1 MNLYQATFNTLVS
14 FRIKTRQQFIKWIE
28 DNDRELFYN
37 LVKKKCIDNIQYRD
51 DKYIK
56 EQITNIYSKY
66 LHGYSNYSDK
76 NGYDLEIAIDVQEQ
90 RLDMAVFYFLVDENI
105 KDIDD
110 LSFYWKEVIYSNG
123 GSVYPFFVQMFERG
137 DEVDMFPDYE
147 DWMNVGTE
155 YWTEMEIDNWKEI
168 IIQSYSKRVKGFTD
182 CEEELHD
189 DLINWQ
195 NSLI

>member
-66 LHGYSNYSDK
+66 LQGYSNYIDK

-110 LSFYWKEVIYSNG
+110 LSLYSSKVIYSSG
-123 GSVYPFFVQMFERG
+123 GSVYPFLIQMFERG

-155 YWTEMEIDNWKEI
+155 YWTEMEIDNWKKI
-168 IIQSYSKRVKGFTD
+168 IIRSYSKRVKGFTD
-182 CEEELHD
+182 CDDGLHN

-195 NSLI
+195 NSLT